1 MDGMGDAETRGRGT
15 DDDVSTTQAST
26 RPESAVDLFNRPDVR
41 SYVDDMIAHGSF
53 VHQMATGTL
62 PREKYLRYLSQDAYF
77 LFEFNRAYA
86 MALAKAETVEEQAAY
101 HELIGGV
108 LDELKLHRGACER
121 WGVDLDAATIDP
133 AAEAYV
139 GFLRSLHS
147 RSQTE
152 LVAGM
157 VPCMRLYAQLG
168 RRFLHDQESID
179 VRQSPYFEWFE
190 AYGGSEMESLARR
203 LESLLPPVV
212 DAASAAAYVH
222 AMRLERDFFAAHA

>member
-1 MDGMGDAETRGRGT
+1 
-15 DDDVSTTQAST
+15 
-26 RPESAVDLFNRPDVR
+26 
-41 SYVDDMIAHGSF
+41 
-53 VHQMATGTL
+53 MATGAL

-121 WGVDLDAATIDP
+121 LGVDLDATTIDP

-139 GFLRSLHS
+139 SFLRSLHS
-147 RSQTE
+147 RSRTE

-168 RRFLHDQESID
+168 RRFLQDEESID

-203 LESLLPPVV
+203 LESLLTPVV
-212 DAASAAAYVH
+212 DDASAAAYVH
-222 AMRLERDFFAAHA
+222 AMRLERDFFTAHA